1 MKFFYLFLAFW
12 LNRIHPNRRF
22 IQRLLCNELDREYNQ
37 LLREDKRG
45 ADLYSS
51 TLSTAPQIDICPCTG
66 IMMTPIE
73 LRIVPES
80 SHTSHIFTRRPQSLH
95 LAASSQLLKMLL
107 ILSMSSSTL
116 LPRLLQGIMFPRE
129 RQTFEAKIMLRV
141 IMKLS
146 SPILKEK
153 SFDSIFHL
161 FRSESRSMRPMCE
174 VPLRHVGCAL
184 LSEDS
189 DMKFIHWG
197 VKGMLYIFQ
206 LINPSFPLSEQEII
220 DMIFWA
226 FFEQERLQNLDAAL
240 FGLPPQSRLSWDNVL
255 KMESTKI
262 LQEAKK
268 CGLLNR
274 ALHFSIQ
281 KKREHREK
289 QRLVERNQQVKW
301 ILEGIIYAA
310 VSSSEL
316 ANLPAKNATQ
326 NIVSASVQDAVPYD

>member
-12 LNRIHPNRRF
+12 LNRIYPNRRF
-22 IQRLLCNELDREYNQ
+22 IQRLLCNELERNYNP

-66 IMMTPIE
+66 IMMTPVE

-95 LAASSQLLKMLL
+95 LAASSQLLKMLH

-129 RQTFEAKIMLRV
+129 RQTFEAMFMLHV

-146 SPILKEK
+146 SPILKEQ
-153 SFDSIFHL
+153 SFDSLFHL
-161 FRSESRSMRPMCE
+161 FRSESRIMRQVCE
-174 VPLRHVGCAL
+174 VPLHHVGRAL
-184 LSEDS
+184 MCEDS

-197 VKGMLYIFQ
+197 MKGMLYIFQ
-206 LINPSFPLSEQEII
+206 LVNPSFPLSEQEILEL
-220 DMIFWA
+220 IFWA

-255 KMESTKI
+255 KMKSTEI
-262 LQEAKK
+262 LQEANQR
-268 CGLLNR
+268 GLLNR

-281 KKREHREK
+281 KKREHCEK
-289 QRLVERNQQVKW
+289 QRLVERNQQVKL

-326 NIVSASVQDAVPYD
+326 NIVSAQDAVPYD